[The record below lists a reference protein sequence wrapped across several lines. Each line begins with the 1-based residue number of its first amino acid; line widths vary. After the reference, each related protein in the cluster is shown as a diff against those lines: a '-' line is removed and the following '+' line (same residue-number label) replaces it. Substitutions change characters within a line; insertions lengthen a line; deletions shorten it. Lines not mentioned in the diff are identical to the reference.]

1 MRSAWTNF
9 TRDAFY
15 RDQAMAATLGQL
27 EGGDRKSEVVL
38 GVAFRPPA
46 ASLAPAPLCTLWVV
60 FSPGRDA
67 CSLLVAKS

>member
-1 MRSAWTNF
+1 
-9 TRDAFY
+9 
-15 RDQAMAATLGQL
+15 MAATLGQL